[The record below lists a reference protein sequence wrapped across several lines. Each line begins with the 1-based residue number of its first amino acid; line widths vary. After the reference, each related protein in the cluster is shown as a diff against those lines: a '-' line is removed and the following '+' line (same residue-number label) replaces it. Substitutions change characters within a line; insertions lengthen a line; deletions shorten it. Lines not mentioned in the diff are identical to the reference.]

1 MVFGPKSLATIPKN
15 NDKRINCRSDIGAND
30 SKQLKEIDRERML
43 KSIEK
48 CNWIGY
54 TGKRTTPARHH
65 NDT

>member
-1 MVFGPKSLATIPKN
+1 MPQN
-15 NDKRINCRSDIGAND
+15 NPANYRSDIGAND

-54 TGKRTTPARHH
+54 TGKF
-65 NDT
+65 

>member
-1 MVFGPKSLATIPKN
+1 MVLGPKSLAGMPWYN
-15 NDKRINCRSDIGAND
+15 HENYRSDIGAND

-54 TGKRTTPARHH
+54 TGKV
-65 NDT
+65 